1 MNIQTAAATL
11 LVLLL
16 SYGRPL
22 LADGAAVWFGPNDDL
37 LRPWKPEQ
45 LGPADFME
53 LFSPEAPWS
62 TAASRVSYLQSNLFG
77 IDQRSD
83 AELDQMIASLRARNI
98 RFAIEDG
105 GLEYDPACG
114 APVEGD
120 ISFATTQRILQRFKQ
135 RGGVVDAFI
144 VDQPFW
150 AGSFNPQGCQRSP
163 EDTGRRLAT
172 FAKQLRTVY
181 PDIQVGTVDIYLAWP
196 LIDPE
201 GVAYQV
207 FLDSYRLEFGAE
219 LAFFH
224 ADVPAPTEPGWY
236 ETLALVHA
244 IARERGISFG
254 IIYNGSGGDGSP
266 DSTDAIWLEQAW
278 QKMLAYELRAPVQP
292 DHAIL
297 ESWMQHPTHVLP
309 ETSPTAHTNLI
320 LRYTRPRTYLEV
332 QVEPNQVQGR
342 LVDSADT
349 PVANVPVQLI
359 GKPLDGPGIGYTYA
373 RAGTVPA
380 EATTAVLALRVNA
393 ECRDC
398 QAPVTLQISGAG
410 YTEGEANRVQNPD
423 FSAGLSDWG
432 LSGTAQVSASGGGL
446 SLRAAATQQA
456 MLNSAPFPVTGA
468 AAYSMQFDAT
478 VAPQSFSGGY
488 FAVIFLGPSG
498 EILREQLPFEATLEA
513 GSALTDSQGRVTLNI
528 PDTGETSMTWS
539 LHFAGNEQLWPSRER

>member
-1 MNIQTAAATL
+1 MNIQTPVAIL

-16 SYGRPL
+16 SCGRPL

-45 LGPADFME
+45 RGPADFMQF
-53 LFSPEAPWS
+53 FSPEAPWS

-77 IDQRSD
+77 IDNRSD
-83 AELDQMIASLRARNI
+83 AELDQLIASLRARNI

-135 RGGVVDAFI
+135 RGGVVDA
-144 VDQPFW
+144 
-150 AGSFNPQGCQRSP
+150 
-163 EDTGRRLAT
+163 
-172 FAKQLRTVY
+172 
-181 PDIQVGTVDIYLAWP
+181 
-196 LIDPE
+196 
-201 GVAYQV
+201 
-207 FLDSYRLEFGAE
+207 
-219 LAFFH
+219 
-224 ADVPAPTEPGWY
+224 
-236 ETLALVHA
+236 
-244 IARERGISFG
+244 
-254 IIYNGSGGDGSP
+254 
-266 DSTDAIWLEQAW
+266 IWLEQAW
-278 QKMLAYELRAPVQP
+278 QKMLAYELRTPVQP

-297 ESWMQHPTHVLP
+297 ESWIQHPTRVLP

-320 LRYTRPRTYLEV
+320 LRYTRPRTYMEV
-332 QVEPNQVQGR
+332 QVEPSQVQGR
-342 LVDSADT
+342 LVDSADA

-359 GKPLDGPGIGYTYA
+359 GKPSAGPGIGYTYA

-380 EATTAVLALRVNA
+380 EATTALLALRVNA

-398 QAPVTLQISGAG
+398 QAPVTLQIRGAR
-410 YTEGEANRVQNPD
+410 YTEGEANRVQNLD
-423 FSAGLSDWG
+423 FTAGLADWG
-432 LSGTAQVSASGGGL
+432 FSGTAQVSTPSGGL
-446 SLRAAATQQA
+446 SLRAVATQQA

-468 AAYSMQFDAT
+468 ADYSMQIDAT

-528 PDTGETSMTWS
+528 PDTGETSMAWS
-539 LHFAGNEQLWPSRER
+539 LHFAGDEQLWPSRER